1 MAQSMHLIVRV
12 GATWAALPAA
22 SIDAVLAYRTITPIP
37 GAHPAIMGLVPIRS
51 RILPLID
58 CAKIAGE
65 IADTHQLMVVTIVDG
80 HSYGLAVDAVSEVVP
95 LGPAYTAPAPLA
107 PGWATLGAQLIDYSK
122 NTILCVDPASFV
134 ARATMAAQMT
144 GQAAA

>member
-22 SIDAVLAYRTITPIP
+22 SIEAVLAYHTITPIP
-37 GAHPAIMGLVPIRS
+37 GAHAAIMGLVPIRS

-65 IADTHQLMVVTIVDG
+65 IADTHHLMAVIMVDG
-80 HSYGLAVDAVSEVVP
+80 HGYGLAIDAVSEVVP
-95 LGPAYTAPAPLA
+95 LGPAYAAPAPLA
-107 PGWATLGAQLIDYSK
+107 PGWATLGAQLIEYGK
-122 NTILCVDPASFV
+122 NTILCVDPAQFII
-134 ARATMAAQMT
+134 RATMAAQVN
-144 GQAAA
+144 GQLAA